1 MAKKKKSKYISAP
14 TGEDLERIES
24 GEKFSDI
31 TASPIQKAIKGAF
44 SEDVEEIE
52 SMSET
57 PEIKE
62 DNVTEKPVKK
72 KSKKRTMY
80 MWLGIFVSVM
90 TIVGIVFTVMASIIF
105 VKKITNNTEQKQE
118 LAQYIYPLVIV
129 DVPVIEDTSKLPVET
144 ILRTAAWDIII
155 NFNPESSKYV
165 DEYGYITVPAT
176 DLEVVATRLFGKNID
191 FEHQPLGD
199 AVLYFA
205 YDEKT
210 KSYTLPTVPTTM
222 AYRPKVESITK
233 ISEKE
238 LELRVGYYVPVQ
250 DWQSD
255 KIKNQADKYLKYT
268 IIKEEKGYKIKSIGE
283 YEDSYVNPM

>member
-1 MAKKKKSKYISAP
+1 MAKKKKSKYIPAP

-24 GEKFSDI
+24 GENFSDI

-52 SMSET
+52 NMSET
-57 PEIKE
+57 PDTKEEIII
-62 DNVTEKPVKK
+62 EKPAKK
-72 KSKKRTMY
+72 MSKKRTIY

-90 TIVGIVFTVMASIIF
+90 TIVGIFFTVMASIDF
-105 VKKITNNTEQKQE
+105 VKKITNNTEQKKE
-118 LAQYIYPLVIV
+118 LAHYVYPFIIT
-129 DVPVIEDTSKLPVET
+129 DVPIIEDVSKLPVET

-155 NFNPESSKYV
+155 NYNPDNSKYV
-165 DEYGYITVPAT
+165 DEYGYITVPAS
-176 DLEVVATRLFGKNID
+176 DLEVIATRLFGKNIE
-191 FEHQPLGD
+191 FKHQPLGD

-210 KSYTLPTVPTTM
+210 KSYNLPIAPNTIS
-222 AYRPKVESITK
+222 YRPKIETITK
-233 ISEKE
+233 ISDKE

-255 KIKNQADKYLKYT
+255 RIKNQADKYLKY
-268 IIKEEKGYKIKSIGE
+268 IIVEEQNGYRIKSIGE
-283 YEDSYVNPM
+283 YEDSYVNPN